1 MSTRA
6 QIGFYRQGEINLNNW
21 EVLLYRHSDGYPDGV
36 LPDVIPFL
44 QWWNKRRAI
53 SDIEYCSARLLQYL
67 CNKID
72 EQSDVKPKGL
82 TGTVGYGICK
92 DFHGD
97 IEYYYAIFPD
107 RLEVY
112 WVPITAPE
120 ITTKW
125 KKIAIVKLNLTSL
138 PDLRSTRFE
147 TYQTSIPEPPDMTVW
162 GEQ

>member
-6 QIGFYRQGEINLNNW
+6 QIGFYRQEETNLNNW
-21 EVLLYRHSDGYPDGV
+21 EVLLYQHSDGYPDGV

-44 QWWNKRRAI
+44 RWWSRARGI

-72 EQSDVKPKGL
+72 EENNKKSPKGRM
-82 TGTVGYGICK
+82 GTVGYGICK

-107 RLEVY
+107 RLEAY
-112 WVPITAPE
+112 QIPITAPE
-120 ITTKW
+120 ITTEW
-125 KKIAIVKLNLTSL
+125 EKITTIRLNPPSL
-138 PDLRSTRFE
+138 SDLGSTRL
-147 TYQTSIPEPPDMTVW
+147 
-162 GEQ
+162 

>member
-6 QIGFYRQGEINLNNW
+6 QIGFYRQGETNLNNW
-21 EVLLYRHSDGYPDGV
+21 EVLLYRHSDGYPGYPTGEEYGV
-36 LPDVIPFL
+36 LPDIVPFL
-44 QWWNKRRAI
+44 RWWSRTRGI

-72 EQSDVKPKGL
+72 EESNKKAPKGL

-107 RLEVY
+107 RLEAY
-112 WVPITAPE
+112 QIPTTAPE
-120 ITTKW
+120 ITTEW
-125 KKIAIVKLNLTSL
+125 KKITTVRLNPPSL
-138 PDLRSTRFE
+138 PDLRSTRPVK
-147 TYQTSIPEPPDMTVW
+147 S
-162 GEQ
+162 